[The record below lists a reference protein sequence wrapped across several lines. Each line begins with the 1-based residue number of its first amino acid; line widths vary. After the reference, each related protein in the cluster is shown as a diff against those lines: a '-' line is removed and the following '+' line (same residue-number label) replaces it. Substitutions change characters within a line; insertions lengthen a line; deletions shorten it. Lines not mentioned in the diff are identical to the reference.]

1 MLKVIKTKIFYKYV
15 TKSTILID
23 IYFAVF
29 LPTLSPTCSS
39 KCLSHI
45 DLFGGIRKPT
55 ASSKCNIINQF
66 IPRSRNGDG
75 RGYTLNTSSAVSL
88 RLILTTHKLRSGSSI
103 LSSTSELVWLFS
115 CKCSKSCRSN
125 NRLYSACIF
134 IQTNTTINLNL
145 MHYKG
150 MFWPDQL
157 LVRPGT
163 PACNHTLQLPVQ
175 HKLHKEKQSTN
186 STTTSDWPFYTWN
199 CMIENDYPNSLSYF

>member
-1 MLKVIKTKIFYKYV
+1 MWQNLQSSLIF
-15 TKSTILID
+15 ILLFSFQPYRLHVVLI
-23 IYFAVF
+23 
-29 LPTLSPTCSS
+29 

-66 IPRSRNGDG
+66 IPRSRNGG
-75 RGYTLNTSSAVSL
+75 GGWGWEGGCSSTITLNTSSAVSL

-150 MFWPDQL
+150 NVLTW
-157 LVRPGT
+157 
-163 PACNHTLQLPVQ
+163 
-175 HKLHKEKQSTN
+175 STSGAARN
-186 STTTSDWPFYTWN
+186 S
-199 CMIENDYPNSLSYF
+199 CM